1 MDLIPHHN
9 NNDKKPRP
17 RKHWKHHSASPHL
30 IRFGSKRSSNDAS
43 HAKLKKRSD
52 SLPPQ
57 FSREYPSE
65 YRHVNS
71 PQQLFTYVDNQIAHF
86 AQFHNQSTSE
96 MMRQY
101 FPQHEL
107 EEYEMV
113 KRQIE
118 QNNKL
123 SKSHKHKVVRSEIK
137 QKQKPPSQMQTFI
150 NPPKREPCV
159 DAAWTKFEID
169 VWPGAEEVIYQ
180 MAMIDLF
187 MLEEESA
194 KQGPSN
200 KEVED
205 LDISMQFGGLT
216 DEDLSM
222 MYKRWINIRRKSL
235 NSKQRKEIC
244 IFLKRIRFEI
254 EARSAMLE
262 RATPEEPQQ
271 PLGPGEAGESKN
283 KMPTIQN
290 PSLQNPSFSS
300 DIKQQNNDL
309 EPPINKRLETVQTQ
323 RRSQRDKVICEIE
336 VFV

>member
-1 MDLIPHHN
+1 MDRIPHHN

-17 RKHWKHHSASPHL
+17 RKHRKHHSASPHI

-43 HAKLKKRSD
+43 HAKLKKRSG

-57 FSREYPSE
+57 FSRAEYPSE

-86 AQFHNQSTSE
+86 ARFHNQSTSE

-107 EEYEMV
+107 EEYEMI

-123 SKSHKHKVVRSEIK
+123 SKNNKHKIVRSEIK
-137 QKQKPPSQMQTFI
+137 QKQKPPSQLQNFI
-150 NPPKREPCV
+150 NPPKREP
-159 DAAWTKFEID
+159 
-169 VWPGAEEVIYQ
+169 
-180 MAMIDLF
+180 
-187 MLEEESA
+187 
-194 KQGPSN
+194 PSN

-271 PLGPGEAGESKN
+271 PLGPGEAGESEN

-290 PSLQNPSFSS
+290 PSLQSSSFSP
-300 DIKQQNNDL
+300 DIKQQDNDL
-309 EPPINKRLETVQTQ
+309 EPPINNRLEAVQTQ

>member
-150 NPPKREPCV
+150 NPPKREP
-159 DAAWTKFEID
+159 
-169 VWPGAEEVIYQ
+169 
-180 MAMIDLF
+180 
-187 MLEEESA
+187 
-194 KQGPSN
+194 PSN